1 MAQYMNL
8 LTRWGLKQLR
18 KRSKSNAILGCK
30 SEGCI
35 AATVKYSATLQTTLP
50 KSIREPER
58 GSGDRYFDD
67 QLLFLV
73 AFFEIVRSAM
83 TDLYSWCDVL
93 DVRIDSVAT

>member
-1 MAQYMNL
+1 M
-8 LTRWGLKQLR
+8 GV
-18 KRSKSNAILGCK
+18 
-30 SEGCI
+30 
-35 AATVKYSATLQTTLP
+35 ATDTS
-50 KSIREPER
+50 
-58 GSGDRYFDD
+58 FDD